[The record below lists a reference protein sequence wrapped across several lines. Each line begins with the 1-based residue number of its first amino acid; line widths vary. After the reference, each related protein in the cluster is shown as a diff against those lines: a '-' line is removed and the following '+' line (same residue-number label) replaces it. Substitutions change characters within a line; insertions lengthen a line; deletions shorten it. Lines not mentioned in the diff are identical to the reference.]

1 MPLPFTVEA
10 LDKIPEALR
19 TQYVKTDDG
28 KFRLDLD
35 GYEEPTALK
44 SALDKERT
52 NARDAIAQAKAWK
65 ALGKTPEE
73 IQALVEAT
81 AQAERDKL
89 TKAGEW
95 DKLREQMNQQHQAE
109 LAKEREGKG
118 ALRGQLEKYLVDAAA
133 ATALAAAQG
142 NAELLLPHVKARVK
156 VIEENGE
163 FAVRVV
169 DAAGNPRVN
178 GKGEFLSMTELVGEM
193 RQSDVYAPAFLAP
206 AASGGGAR
214 PNAGAPGTQKG
225 RIDGT
230 AEERTAYFA
239 SKFGLSS

>member
-10 LDKIPEALR
+10 LDKIPEAQRSLY
-19 TQYVKTDDG
+19 TKTDSG
-28 KFRLDLD
+28 FRLDVD
-35 GYEEPTALK
+35 GYEEPVALK
-44 SALDKERT
+44 SALDKERA
-52 NARDAIAQAKAWK
+52 NARDAVAQAKAWK

-73 IQALVEAT
+73 IQALVEAA

-89 TKAGEW
+89 TKAGDF
-95 DKLREQMNQQHQAE
+95 DKLRQQMNDAHTAE
-109 LAKEREGKG
+109 LDKERGTSK
-118 ALRGQLEKYLVDAAA
+118 AMRVQLEKYLVDAAA
-133 ATALAAAQG
+133 ATALAAAKG

-169 DAAGNPRVN
+169 DAGGNPRVN
-178 GKGEFLSMTELVGEM
+178 GKGEFLSMTDLVDEM

-214 PNAGAPGTQKG
+214 PNAGAPGGSQKG

-239 SKFGLSS
+239 SKFGLTS

>member
-10 LDKIPEALR
+10 LDKIPEAQRGLY
-19 TQYVKTDDG
+19 TKTETG
-28 KFRLDLD
+28 FRLDVD

-44 SALDKERT
+44 SALEKERT
-52 NARDAIAQAKAWK
+52 NARDAVAQAKAWK

-73 IQALVEAT
+73 IQELVAAQ

-89 TKAGEW
+89 AKAGEW

-109 LAKEREGKG
+109 IATREQAAK
-118 ALRGQLEKYLVDAAA
+118 ALRGQLERHLVDADAV
-133 ATALAAAQG
+133 TALAAAGG
-142 NAELLLPHVKARVK
+142 NAKLLLPHVKSQVRVF
-156 VIEENGE
+156 EENGE

-178 GKGEFLSMTELVGEM
+178 GKGEFLSMTDLVGEM

-206 AASGGGAR
+206 PASGGGAR
-214 PNAGAPGTQKG
+214 PNAGAPGGAQKG
-225 RIDGT
+225 KIDGT

-239 SKFGLSS
+239 HKFGLTS

>member
-10 LDKIPEALR
+10 LDKIPEAQRSLY
-19 TQYVKTDDG
+19 TKTDSG
-28 KFRLDLD
+28 FRLDVD
-35 GYEEPTALK
+35 GYEEPVALK
-44 SALDKERT
+44 SALDKERA
-52 NARDAIAQAKAWK
+52 NARDAVAQAKAWK

-73 IQALVEAT
+73 IQALVEAA

-89 TKAGEW
+89 TKAGDF
-95 DKLREQMNQQHQAE
+95 DKLRQQMNDAHTAE
-109 LAKEREGKG
+109 LDKERGTSK
-118 ALRGQLEKYLVDAAA
+118 AMRVQLEKYLVDAAA
-133 ATALAAAQG
+133 ATALAAAKG

-169 DAAGNPRVN
+169 DAGGNPRVN
-178 GKGEFLSMTELVGEM
+178 GKGEFLSMTDLVDEM

-214 PNAGAPGTQKG
+214 PNAGAPGGAQKG

-239 SKFGLSS
+239 QKFNLTS